1 MRRLLMVMGVLTV
14 CVGDCWGADDD
25 ITFAPKNFFELGD
38 DSVGISGTLTGDD
51 LAYKNNTRSVLCM
64 KERKECYVSSI
75 EQIGDHQIG
84 RLDYVSIYPITKW
97 STYEV
102 TAAEELSDFG
112 CSRTTITITRKSQ
125 SALWLEEP
133 VNQARPHCLKSYGKV
148 RKFTIEDSLRWK
160 RMNGKK

>member
-102 TAAEELSDFG
+102 TAAEELSE
-112 CSRTTITITRKSQ
+112 CET
-125 SALWLEEP
+125 
-133 VNQARPHCLKSYGKV
+133 H
-148 RKFTIEDSLRWK
+148 
-160 RMNGKK
+160 